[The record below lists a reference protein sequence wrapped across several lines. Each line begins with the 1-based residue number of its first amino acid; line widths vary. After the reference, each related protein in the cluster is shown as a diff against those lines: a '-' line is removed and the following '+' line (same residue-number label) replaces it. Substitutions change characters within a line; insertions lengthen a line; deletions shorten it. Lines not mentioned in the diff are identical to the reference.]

1 MKTRLL
7 SLLLAACLLTGCNE
21 KGQEEKE
28 SGQITNTE
36 GKTENNTN
44 TEANEEDNDDSK
56 DGGFIPIGEK
66 DHSGDNEESEE
77 DNVKPIVTTD
87 PSDDNKESQEHNN
100 GNEGENSGTEDDET
114 GSQEETG
121 SDDDNQQTQEETT
134 YTAYF
139 KTTGAA
145 FEQALK
151 ARSQLSNEGNYQN
164 NVNALESYI
173 RTYLDDGEN
182 LLTRLTFSGYV
193 QTLDAEGGVYISLGS
208 KSSNGTMTW
217 KSNKKIK
224 KVEVTVKN
232 YYKTYV
238 NGGVPGVSVD
248 DKAHFKLDN
257 IDYSLEL
264 AANTTPE
271 SKTFTANYDN
281 DGVNSFSVSSLDGR
295 VLLESFSITWV
306 K

>member
-21 KGQEEKE
+21 KGQEENE
-28 SGQITNTE
+28 GGQITNTE
-36 GKTENNTN
+36 EKAENNTN

-77 DNVKPIVTTD
+77 DNAKPIVEKD
-87 PSDDNKESQEHNN
+87 PSDDNEESQEHNN
-100 GNEGENSGTEDDET
+100 GNEGENSGNEEDET

-139 KTTGAA
+139 KTTGTT
-145 FEQALK
+145 FEQNFT
-151 ARSQLSNEGNYQN
+151 ARAELRNSGNLQN
-164 NVNALESYI
+164 NVNALENYI
-173 RTYLDDGEN
+173 RTYLDDGAN
-182 LLTRLTFSGYV
+182 QLTKLTFNGFV
-193 QTLDAEGGVYISLGS
+193 QTLDAEGGLYISLGS
-208 KSSNGTMTW
+208 SSSDGSMTW
-217 KSNKKIK
+217 YSNKKIL

-232 YYKTYV
+232 YYKTYSYGTV
-238 NGGVPGVSVD
+238 SGVSVD
-248 DKAHFKLDN
+248 NLAHFLIDET
-257 IDYSLEL
+257 DYSLEL
-264 AANTTPE
+264 TENIAPE
-271 SKTFTANYDN
+271 SKTFSVNYDN
-281 DGVNSFSVSSLDGR
+281 GGVNSFTVSSKDGR
-295 VLLESFSITWV
+295 VLLESFTITWA